1 MRGPGLAAIADHPVT
16 RGEFQL
22 LSNRCGVIEM
32 RNTRTSK
39 VVRTLV
45 ALAIGSLLATAQI
58 SDIQAVSGAGAVGRK
73 APAQSAESLE
83 RQPARQ
89 SSEGSAAQIFTVTS
103 AGDEPDVAPGDS
115 ACVVQGGGCTLRA
128 AITEANQHP
137 GPDNIAFSIAGP
149 GIHTVMLGS
158 SLPPLSDGAGG
169 TTIDGYTQPGST
181 PNSLQ
186 LASNASIRIAI
197 RSASET
203 VGWSALTITS
213 GHNMIRGLSLH
224 HNWRSLSL
232 LGPNAAYNTVVG
244 NFIGTNPEGLYR
256 SLTWNHANGGIYLN
270 GGAHHNDIGRPGVEH
285 RNVIAGNPAS
295 GVYHVGQGT
304 SFNSTRN
311 NIVGL
316 APSGLARLKNIL
328 EGVDFN
334 TGSTDNIVGGFE
346 PSERNVISGNAGS
359 GVEVSHGTSVLR
371 TSIIGNLIGTDVTG
385 SSAPSY
391 AINGGWGIAIEDGV
405 ADTLISTNVVGNATH
420 GGIAINGYTQGT
432 TRATVVRDNLI
443 GVSLTGAAIPNGNFG
458 VKVSLDA
465 NTTQIGPGNVIA
477 NNPYGIVVGDQ
488 RNYATTITRNSIY
501 GNTILGINLGPGSG
515 VTAND
520 FGDTDAGANT
530 SLNFPAL
537 SSATPAVVRGATCAG
552 CTVEVFA
559 ADGGLKDHGEG
570 RAFVGSAVAASDG
583 GFSVNVAGV
592 TVGQYVTATATDG
605 VGNTS
610 EFALNVPVTSASS
623 PVGMLVASDSF
634 SSSATDRWNAADQ
647 GGFWAL
653 SGSASDFD
661 VANGRGTIRV
671 SSAGQTRAASLLS
684 VSIRDVNIHARVRTD
699 KLPTGG
705 SQNAWLVARQV
716 ELGTEYRVRLRMDP
730 SGRIYLC
737 AARTIDTVET
747 YLSPEHLVQ
756 GLTPVAGSYIK
767 VRAQIVGV
775 NPVQIRVKAWANGKP
790 EPSGWTYS
798 VSDNSGALHRPGA
811 AGVRAH
817 VQGTSTNVP
826 ITFGFDDFKVK
837 SAAGW

>member
-1 MRGPGLAAIADHPVT
+1 
-16 RGEFQL
+16 
-22 LSNRCGVIEM
+22 M
-32 RNTRTSK
+32 RNAVTSK
-39 VVRTLV
+39 GMRMLV
-45 ALAIGSLLATAQI
+45 ALVVGSLVATSQI
-58 SDIQAVSGAGAVGRK
+58 SAIQAMSSAGVVGRG
-73 APAQSAESLE
+73 ASAESAERLD
-83 RQPARQ
+83 RQPRRQ
-89 SSEGSAAQIFTVTS
+89 STEDSAALVFTVTS
-103 AGDEPDVAPGDS
+103 VGDESDAAPADGVC
-115 ACVVQGGGCTLRA
+115 AVHGGGCTLRA

-149 GIHTVMLGS
+149 GIQTILLSS
-158 SLPPLSDGAGG
+158 SLPPLNDGTGG
-169 TTIDGYTQPGST
+169 TTIDGYTQPGSA
-181 PNSLQ
+181 PNSLE

-213 GHNMIRGLSLH
+213 GYNVIRGLSLH

-232 LGPNAAYNTVVG
+232 LGPNAAYNTLVG
-244 NFIGTNPEGLYR
+244 NFIGTDPEGSYR
-256 SLTWNHANGGIYLN
+256 SLKWNRANGGIYLN
-270 GGAHHNDIGRPGVEH
+270 GGAHHNDIGRPGVAD
-285 RNVIAGNPAS
+285 RNVISGNPAS
-295 GVYHVGQGT
+295 GVYHVGQTT

-346 PSERNVISGNAGS
+346 PNERNVISGNKGN

-405 ADTLISTNVVGNATH
+405 TDTLISSNVVGNATR

-432 TRATVVRDNLI
+432 TRGTVVRDNLI
-443 GVSLTGAAIPNGNFG
+443 GVSLTGAAIPNGKFG

-465 NTTQIGPGNVIA
+465 NTTQIGPSNVIA
-477 NNPYGIVVGDQ
+477 NNPYGILLGDQ
-488 RNYATTITRNSIY
+488 RNYATTITQNSIY
-501 GNTILGINLGPGSG
+501 GNTILGIDLGPGIG

-520 FGDTDAGANT
+520 FGDTDSGANT

-537 SSATPAVVRGATCAG
+537 ASATPSLVSGATCAG
-552 CTVEVFA
+552 CSVEVFA
-559 ADGGLKDHGEG
+559 ADGGPQEHGEG
-570 RAFVGSAVAASDG
+570 RTFVGSAVAASDG
-583 GFSVNVAGV
+583 GFTANVAGIS
-592 TVGQYVTATATDG
+592 VGQYVTATATDG
-605 VGNTS
+605 AGNTS
-610 EFALNVPVTSASS
+610 EFALNVPVTTAPW
-623 PVGMLVASDSF
+623 PVGTVVASDSF
-634 SSSATDRWNAADQ
+634 SRSATDRWNVAEK

-661 VANGRGTIRV
+661 VANGRGTVRV
-671 SSAGQTRAASLLS
+671 STAGQTRAASLLS
-684 VSIRDVNIHARVRTD
+684 VSIRDVNMNVRVRTD

-705 SQNAWLVARQV
+705 SQQAWLVARQV
-716 ELGTEYRVRLRMDP
+716 ELGTEYRIRLRMDP

-737 AARTIDTVET
+737 AARTIDNVET
-747 YLSPEHLVQ
+747 YLSSERLVQ

-767 VRAQIVGV
+767 LRAQVVGV

-790 EPSGWTYS
+790 EPSAWMYS
-798 VSDNSGALHRPGA
+798 ITDASSALHRPGA
-811 AGVRAH
+811 AGVRAYAH
-817 VQGTSTNVP
+817 GTTTNVP
-826 ITFGFDDFKVK
+826 ITFGFDDFKVMV
-837 SAAGW
+837 AAFT